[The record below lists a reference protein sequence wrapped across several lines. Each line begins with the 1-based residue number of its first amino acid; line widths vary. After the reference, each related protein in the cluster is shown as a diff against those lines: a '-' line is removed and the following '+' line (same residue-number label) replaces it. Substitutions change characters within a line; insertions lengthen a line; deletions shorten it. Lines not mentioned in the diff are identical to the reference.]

1 LGIIFVEPGY
11 NQKYNTMEQTTIAQE
26 QKTENFNFSQHF
38 VKALIGA
45 LYYLILY
52 IPFILPYN
60 IWGKAATRLSHVWE
74 SKTLAY
80 NEDYG
85 NYPLHSFYLKYVVNF
100 IFDALI
106 FLIWPIG
113 LVLTIKARI
122 DNESMDFVDIL
133 IMLFTYYVFVI
144 GIRVVKEVVY
154 FVLNTLVAWFLD
166 VIKNIGQLIKNMW
179 LLNIVIKR
187 KDSSL

>member
-1 LGIIFVEPGY
+1 
-11 NQKYNTMEQTTIAQE
+11 MEQTTIAQE
-26 QKTENFNFSQHF
+26 QKTENFSFSQHF

-60 IWGKAATRLSHVWE
+60 IWGKAATRLSLIWE
-74 SKTLAY
+74 SKSLTY
-80 NEDYG
+80 NEDG
-85 NYPLHSFYLKYVVNF
+85 GTYPLHSFYLKYVVNF
-100 IFDALI
+100 IFDALM

-113 LVLTIKARI
+113 LIITIKMRI
-122 DNESMDFVDIL
+122 DNDGMEIVDVL
-133 IMLFTYYVFVI
+133 IMLFTWYIYVIV
-144 GIRVVKEVVY
+144 IRVMKEVVY
-154 FVLNTLVAWFLD
+154 FVLNTLVAWFLN

-187 KDSSL
+187 KD

>member
-1 LGIIFVEPGY
+1 
-11 NQKYNTMEQTTIAQE
+11 MEQTTIAQE
-26 QKTENFNFSQHF
+26 QKTENFSFSQHF

-60 IWGKAATRLSHVWE
+60 IWGKAATRLSLIWE
-74 SKTLAY
+74 SKSLAY
-80 NEDYG
+80 NEDG
-85 NYPLHSFYLKYVVNF
+85 GTYPLHSFYLKYVVNF
-100 IFDALI
+100 IFDALM

-113 LVLTIKARI
+113 LIITIKMRI
-122 DNESMDFVDIL
+122 DNDGMEIVDVL
-133 IMLFTYYVFVI
+133 IMLFTWYIYVIV
-144 GIRVVKEVVY
+144 IRVMKEVVY
-154 FVLNTLVAWFLD
+154 FVLNTLVAWFLN

-187 KDSSL
+187 KD